1 MRGLATVLRALR
13 HGGWLILP
21 AISSPGS
28 DFRAALARL
37 RNTLWGGGALLP
49 ERWLRRECGPVSPR
63 YKSFRLAAPCVRCLR
78 GDQPDQHVWGNE
90 TPCGFPHPNA
100 TVNIGVP
107 LRKLGLDSLW
117 LTSLLAEHRGSSSCR
132 RSTPRRRFHPSSR

>member
-37 RNTLWGGGALLP
+37 RNTLWAAARFCPRGG
-49 ERWLRRECGPVSPR
+49 
-63 YKSFRLAAPCVRCLR
+63 
-78 GDQPDQHVWGNE
+78 
-90 TPCGFPHPNA
+90 
-100 TVNIGVP
+100 
-107 LRKLGLDSLW
+107 
-117 LTSLLAEHRGSSSCR
+117 
-132 RSTPRRRFHPSSR
+132 